1 MTSIALM
8 GCLIFSASDAMAQGR
23 SRSQGGSTSSRSQSA
38 AVSRSHNSAAPSVS
52 RSSSS
57 SATSRSSATPQV
69 NRSSSATSRSSATPQ
84 VNRSSSATSRNN
96 DSGTRVGR
104 GATTRGT
111 SDRGSATAPP
121 TTTRHTDV
129 AKPSHIDKGTRS
141 DRSSTVGITTTPSDN
156 RQHVTPP
163 SGGTKPGG
171 TKGGIDKPNGN
182 RDRNGKPNGGNKPG
196 GNKGGMDRPNG
207 NNGHMGGKPGNNRHD
222 DRFGGNH
229 GYNDKHRYDYK
240 GHHYR
245 DQFSWNYRNHNWTRP
260 LPPPVRVHRPA
271 PWVWYRPVIPTGWR
285 PYPSAPVIDRILG
298 IVFGTLYYDS
308 LNHLYCNGYYID
320 GYADDVI
327 YLRDVPMLGL
337 YWSDAMLNYSNNR
350 FANAQFVYYSNR
362 YDDARYNIIINKLSR
377 IYGAPVCRDG
387 VSVSWYGSDA
397 VGFVTL
403 SMMNDSSGYYTTLS
417 IGY

>member
-1 MTSIALM
+1 M
-8 GCLIFSASDAMAQGR
+8 GKKENV
-23 SRSQGGSTSSRSQSA
+23 T
-38 AVSRSHNSAAPSVS
+38 
-52 RSSSS
+52 
-57 SATSRSSATPQV
+57 
-69 NRSSSATSRSSATPQ
+69 
-84 VNRSSSATSRNN
+84 
-96 DSGTRVGR
+96 
-104 GATTRGT
+104 
-111 SDRGSATAPP
+111 
-121 TTTRHTDV
+121 
-129 AKPSHIDKGTRS
+129 KS
-141 DRSSTVGITTTPSDN
+141 DRSATVAPASIEG
-156 RQHVTPP
+156 RH
-163 SGGTKPGG
+163 SGNS
-171 TKGGIDKPNGN
+171 KPNGN
-182 RDRNGKPNGGNKPG
+182 RGGHIKPNGNKG
-196 GNKGGMDRPNG
+196 GTDKQGGMDRPNG
-207 NNGHMGGKPGNNRHD
+207 NNGGMDRPNSNRPGGRRHRD
-222 DRFGGNH
+222 DGRQGERSF
-229 GYNDKHRYDYK
+229 DPSHRYDYNH
-240 GHHYR
+240 HHYSTEFR
-245 DQFSWNYRNHNWTRP
+245 WNYSHHNWSRP
-260 LPPPVRVHRPA
+260 LPPPARAHRPA
-271 PWVWYRPVIPTGWR
+271 PLMWRRPVIPAGWR
-285 PYPSAPVIDRILG
+285 PYASAPVIDRILG